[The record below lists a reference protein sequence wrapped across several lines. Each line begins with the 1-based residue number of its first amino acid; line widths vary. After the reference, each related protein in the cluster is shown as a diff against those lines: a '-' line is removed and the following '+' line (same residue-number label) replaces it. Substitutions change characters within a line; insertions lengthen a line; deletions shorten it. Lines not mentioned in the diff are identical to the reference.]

1 MSDRLP
7 HWDMSV
13 VYPGLDSPEF
23 EAAMVDAIA
32 EMDALVALFADHAIG
47 PRGTS
52 DVDDETVRVFEE
64 VMTHLNA
71 TFAKESGLVA
81 YIHGFIATDSTNE
94 LAQAKNSE
102 LSQHW
107 LKVQMLDAR
116 LTAWLGSLDVDTLID
131 RSEVAADH
139 EFMVR
144 RAKVE
149 AEHLM
154 SPGEEVLAAQL
165 SLSGG
170 SAWRKLYGNFTSQ
183 LTVELELDG
192 KTEEH
197 PMSAVRNLAHNP
209 NRDVRR
215 KAYEAEL
222 AAWETSAV
230 PIAAA
235 LNSVKGETNTL
246 SAGRLWASPLDEA
259 CHGNNMDRESLDAMM
274 SAARE
279 AFPHF
284 RRYLRA
290 KAKAIGVDR
299 LAWYDLFATVGGDE
313 SAWRYA
319 DAEK

>member
-23 EAAMVDAIA
+23 AAALADAI
-32 EMDALVALFADHAIG
+32 EEIDALVDLFGRHTIG
-47 PRGTS
+47 PRASS
-52 DVDDETVRVFEE
+52 DVDDDTVRVFEE

-71 TFAKESGLVA
+71 TFAKESGLMA
-81 YIHGFIATDSTNE
+81 YIHGFIATDSTDE
-94 LAQAKNSE
+94 LAQAKSSE

-116 LTAWLGSLDVDTLID
+116 LTAWLGSLDVEALIGE
-131 RSEVAADH
+131 SEIAADH
-139 EFMVR
+139 AFMLR

-170 SAWRKLYGNFTSQ
+170 SAWAKLYGNFTSQ
-183 LTVELELDG
+183 ITVELELDG

-197 PMSAVRNLAHNP
+197 PMSAARNFAHNP

-215 KAYEAEL
+215 KAYEVTTQPDL
-222 AAWETSAV
+222 GR
-230 PIAAA
+230 P
-235 LNSVKGETNTL
+235 L
-246 SAGRLWASPLDEA
+246 AGRCVSGLGSRHDPSTIVPPRPA
-259 CHGNNMDRESLDAMM
+259 
-274 SAARE
+274 
-279 AFPHF
+279 
-284 RRYLRA
+284 
-290 KAKAIGVDR
+290 
-299 LAWYDLFATVGGDE
+299 
-313 SAWRYA
+313 
-319 DAEK
+319 